1 MVSPGKPVG
10 DGETLMG
17 ARVEFR
23 LLGPLLV
30 LRDGATVPIP
40 AGRPSALLAA
50 LLLNAG
56 HVVPTEQLIEAV
68 WGDSP
73 PPSARVTVQNHV
85 KRLRKVLGDVSHRR
99 IRTYPNGYMINV
111 EPGMLD
117 VERFEELVHSA
128 RKEARESAWDRAAS
142 QLRDALSLWRDQ
154 PLANVDSAAL
164 AVREVPQLEEKRL
177 QALEA
182 RIDADLHLGRHREVI
197 TELQQLADAYPL
209 REHLD
214 VLLILA
220 LYRDGRQAEALAAY
234 QQARQLLIEEL
245 GAEPGIELQELHQ
258 RILSADP
265 ALTPAEPIPSAP
277 VVASVVP
284 RELPTTVP
292 QFTGRMEELGALT
305 ELMER
310 SSDAEAGAPMI
321 SVIGGTAGVG
331 KTALA
336 VRWAHHVAPDFPDGQ
351 LYADLRGYD
360 PGRPV
365 PTTDVLAGFL
375 RGLGMPADD
384 VPVRED
390 ERAARYRTLVSGRR
404 ILIVLDNAG
413 SVEQVR
419 PLLPGSACCPVVVTS
434 RDALAGLVARDG
446 ATRLDLDVLPLGD
459 SAKLLREL
467 IGPRIDDSPEAA
479 EALTTQCS
487 RLPLALR
494 TAAEFAAAHPAAS
507 LTDLVEDLSDPAQR
521 LDLLD
526 ADGDPHTS
534 VRSVFSWS
542 YRHLAKDVAR
552 TFRLIGLH
560 PGPVFDSKAAA
571 ALTGM
576 TIAGARHVLEALIR
590 ASLVQHVRSD
600 RYHMHDL
607 LHAYAHQLA
616 HIQESEQERRM
627 AIGRLQHHYLHTPDP
642 GGLDALA

>member
-1 MVSPGKPVG
+1 M
-10 DGETLMG
+10 
-17 ARVEFR
+17 EFG
-23 LLGPLLV
+23 LLGPLV
-30 LRDGATVPIP
+30 VRREGATVPIP

-99 IRTYPNGYMINV
+99 IKTYPNGYLINV
-111 EPGMLD
+111 EPGLLD
-117 VERFEELVHSA
+117 LERFEELVHSA
-128 RKEARESAWDRAAS
+128 RKQARQGAWDQAAS
-142 QLRDALSLWRDQ
+142 QFRDALSLWRDQ
-154 PLANVDSAAL
+154 PLANVDSATL
-164 AVREVPQLEEKRL
+164 AVREIPQLEEKRL

-197 TELQQLADAYPL
+197 TELQQLADAHPL

-220 LYRDGRQAEALAAY
+220 LYRAGRQAEALAVY
-234 QQARQLLIEEL
+234 QRARQLLIEEL
-245 GAEPGIELQELHQ
+245 GTEPGTELQELHQ
-258 RILSADP
+258 RILTADP
-265 ALTPAEPIPSAP
+265 ALAPTEPIPSAT
-277 VVASVVP
+277 ARAAVVP
-284 RELPTTVP
+284 RELPTMVP
-292 QFTGRMEELGALT
+292 QFTGRMDELGALT

-310 SSDAEAGAPMI
+310 SSAAQAEAPMI

-336 VRWAHHVAPDFPDGQ
+336 VHWAHRVAADFPGGQ
-351 LYADLRGYD
+351 LYVDLRGYD

-365 PTTDVLAGFL
+365 PATDVLASFL

-384 VPVRED
+384 VPQRED
-390 ERAARYRTLVSGRR
+390 ERAARYRTLVAERR
-404 ILIVLDNAG
+404 ILVVLDNAG

-434 RDALAGLVARDG
+434 RNALAGLVARDG

-459 SAKLLREL
+459 SARLLRKL
-467 IGPRIDDSPEAA
+467 IGPRVDDNPEAA
-479 EALTTQCS
+479 AALTTQCS

-494 TAAEFAAAHPAAS
+494 TAAELAAAHPATP
-507 LTDLVEDLSDPAQR
+507 LTDLVEDFSDPAHR

-526 ADGDPHTS
+526 ADGDAHTS

-542 YRHLAKDVAR
+542 YRHLAKDAAR
-552 TFRLIGLH
+552 AFRLIGLH

-571 ALTGM
+571 ALTGT
-576 TIAGARHVLEALIR
+576 TIAGARSVLEALMR
-590 ASLVQHVRSD
+590 ASLIQRARHD
-600 RYHMHDL
+600 HYHMHDL
-607 LHAYAHQLA
+607 LHTYACQLA
-616 HIQESEQERRM
+616 HAQESEQERRM
-627 AIGRLQHHYLHTPDP
+627 AIMRLQRH
-642 GGLDALA
+642 